1 VEPLILLDTSV
12 LIDLLRGHEGARDAL
27 DRAYDEGEHLAA
39 ATLTKVELLRGMRS
53 AEKGAVRALLDAL
66 LLVPLDDAVAERAG
80 AYARRYR
87 ASHQGVDVPDFVI
100 AATATHVDA
109 SLWTRNV
116 RHFPMFEGLT
126 APY

>member
-1 VEPLILLDTSV
+1 MDPLILLDTSV
-12 LIDLLRGHEGARDAL
+12 LVDLLRGHEGCRTAL
-27 DRAYDEGEHLAA
+27 DRAYDEGAQLAA

-53 AEKGAVRALLDAL
+53 PEKAALRGLLDAL

-87 ASHQGVDVPDFVI
+87 ASHRGVDVPDFIV
-100 AATATHVDA
+100 AATAAHLDA

-116 RHFPMFEGLT
+116 KHFPMFEGLT